1 VQAVVDH
8 NYLFRDLCIG
18 WPGSVHDARVLANSS
33 VFWKV
38 TSGEL
43 LQGEELQVQGQTL
56 RTFFIGDSACPLLL
70 KPFPFSSSLNSE

>member
-1 VQAVVDH
+1 MNHTDYYNCKGWYSVLVQAVVDH

-33 VFWKV
+33 VFRKV

-43 LQGEELQVQGQTL
+43 LLGEELQV
-56 RTFFIGDSACPLLL
+56 
-70 KPFPFSSSLNSE
+70 